1 MSYSATNAVATTVRL
16 LLKIAHLP
24 VYAAKPEAQGNT
36 TVPEARTSKTH
47 PMRIAEITCLGGGRI
62 GMTFCPGK
70 VQPDAL
76 SGAWDRNLDADLAV
90 IRDWGARVIVTLVE
104 HRELDA
110 LQVSNLGDRTV
121 ASGMQWLH
129 LPIMDQGIPDAFWD
143 RVWKEKAPDLHA
155 ILDKD
160 GNVLV
165 HCKGGLG
172 RTGLVAA
179 RLLIER
185 GTPPGQA
192 IEQVRQAR
200 PGAIEN
206 SLQETYVRQVQV
218 SGTANIAGQGNG
230 GL

>member
-1 MSYSATNAVATTVRL
+1 MPEIRTSETHP
-16 LLKIAHLP
+16 LKIAEVASP
-24 VYAAKPEAQGNT
+24 
-36 TVPEARTSKTH
+36 R
-47 PMRIAEITCLGGGRI
+47 GGRI

-76 SGAWDRNLDADLAV
+76 SGTWDRNLDADLAA
-90 IRDWGARVIVTLVE
+90 IQAWGARTVVTLVE
-104 HRELDA
+104 RHELDA
-110 LQVSNLGDRTV
+110 LQVPDLGAR
-121 ASGMQWLH
+121 AEANEMQWLH
-129 LPIMDQGIPDAFWD
+129 LPIVDQGIPDAFWE

-160 GNVLV
+160 GSVLV

-185 GTPPGQA
+185 GMAPGQA
-192 IEQVRQAR
+192 IEQVRYVR

-206 SLQETYVRQVQV
+206 SLQEDYVRQIPV
-218 SGTANIAGQGNG
+218 SARAHAVGRSHG
-230 GL
+230 